1 MFLKK
6 KIYIEKIDKIN
17 LSKCQDNNCIQLNN
31 KKCESCGYLFCNN
44 HLKLMTVY
52 NKYSGTLVPSLRCY
66 KCSQGL
72 HSYSSTIR
80 DYIVLGLLLGSITT
94 YKLYF
99 WYYS

>member
-1 MFLKK
+1 
-6 KIYIEKIDKIN
+6 
-17 LSKCQDNNCIQLNN
+17 
-31 KKCESCGYLFCNN
+31 
-44 HLKLMTVY
+44 MTVY